1 MEVVLLLAAERDL
14 QEAYSW
20 VGEHRQ
26 GREQFFLQDVEL
38 WLEHLKRFPL
48 VGRVFGVIIVVY
60 SSQDTL
66 LVSSTLSNPI
76 GLSFTQSSTSAKIP
90 KRFKSDF
97 QNRGAP
103 LDLPFCWRCE
113 CGTQNK
119 KRTPDQTGK
128 VWQPVALLEGFV
140 CRFLSLSV
148 GICLGDNLF
157 SSRNFWT

>member
-1 MEVVLLLAAERDL
+1 LPQNETFKRHTAGLESTGRGGSSFSCRMWSYGWNILKGSLLSGEFIGVV
-14 QEAYSW
+14 
-20 VGEHRQ
+20 
-26 GREQFFLQDVEL
+26 
-38 WLEHLKRFPL
+38 
-48 VGRVFGVIIVVY
+48 IVVY